1 MQLSMLR
8 HVDFSCNIFYNCMS
22 IIPVAQQYTYLLSY
36 SSKVPELEL
45 LRDNIQER
53 YQRHRDEANPTGVLL
68 RVYNVHSPIK
78 YPNSDNSTDNSEI
91 VQSRSSD

>member
-1 MQLSMLR
+1 
-8 HVDFSCNIFYNCMS
+8 MS

-53 YQRHRDEANPTGVLL
+53 YQRHRDEANPTECVFAYTMFIALL
-68 RVYNVHSPIK
+68 NTLTTTILQTTAKSYSLVQATES
-78 YPNSDNSTDNSEI
+78 NSTK
-91 VQSRSSD
+91 